1 MTTMDN
7 NVKRF
12 KGYTLNE
19 LRYRMVV
26 NSAKQQQVK
35 AGIDQAVSSVTSIAK
50 AFTVKPEEKQE
61 VRPTGGLLGKL
72 DAVISVGNY
81 AVAGYSLFKSV
92 RDIFSKK

>member
-1 MTTMDN
+1 MEN
-7 NVKRF
+7 KYKRF

-50 AFTVKPEEKQE
+50 AFKVKPDEAVIEK
-61 VRPTGGLLGKL
+61 PSGTGLLGKL
-72 DAVISVGNY
+72 DAVISLGNY
-81 AVAGYSLFKSV
+81 AVAGYSLFKTV
-92 RDIFSKK
+92 KEIFKKKE